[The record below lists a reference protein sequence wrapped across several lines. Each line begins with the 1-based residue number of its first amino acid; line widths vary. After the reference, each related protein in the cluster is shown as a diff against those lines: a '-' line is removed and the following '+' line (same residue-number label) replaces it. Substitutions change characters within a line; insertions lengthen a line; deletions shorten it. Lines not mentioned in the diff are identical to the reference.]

1 MSMNQELPIA
11 VRGLTVRLFALVVL
25 AACAAP
31 PPAPLPE
38 RPAAPSADLLFD
50 AGVDYAVDDL
60 LTQVRRLPAFN
71 PAPKSGIDKAMADL
85 QKKDEPPP
93 PRGVIAVDPAID
105 GNTGQQ
111 TLASKSLDSRLL
123 QRAADKFTQFDVVPV
138 SSSSVGKAQYL
149 LAGTLTPLDASN
161 ATRGSFRINLS
172 LTDIKTG
179 FIVAQSVARVRGEG
193 VDTTPTPFYRDSPSL
208 TKDRVVEGQIR
219 TAQAPT
225 GSSADEVYLSR
236 IPISALVGEAS
247 KLYEAGNYAEA
258 LRYYEAAAVRPEGQ
272 QLRVFNG
279 LYLANTQLG
288 RTDDA
293 EKAFAKI
300 VALGLA
306 TNSLSVKFL
315 YRPGSLEFLADP
327 KISGSYNMWLRLIA
341 REIAVSKA
349 CLTIVGH
356 TSRTGTEQFNERLSL
371 QRAVTM
377 QRRIEAQ
384 SPETAERLQSTG
396 IGFREN
402 IVGSGTDDLRDALD
416 RRVEF
421 KVRACQT

>member
-1 MSMNQELPIA
+1 MSLNLPRCMTSGLNATGLIA
-11 VRGLTVRLFALVVL
+11 LILL

-31 PPAPLPE
+31 PPPE
-38 RPAAPSADLLFD
+38 RPAAPSSELTFD
-50 AGVDYAVDDL
+50 AGVDYAIDDL
-60 LTQVRRLPAFN
+60 LVQARRLPAFS
-71 PAPKSGIDKAMADL
+71 APPGL
-85 QKKDEPPP
+85 FKKESDV

-111 TLASKSLDSRLL
+111 TLASKALDSRLL
-123 QRAADKFTQFDVVPV
+123 QRASDKFAQFDVAAVN
-138 SSSSVGKAQYL
+138 STILGKAQYL
-149 LAGTLTPLDASN
+149 LAATLTPIDA
-161 ATRGSFRINLS
+161 AKGTAGTFRISLS

-179 FIVAQSVARVRGEG
+179 FVVAQSATRVRSEG

-219 TAQAPT
+219 TAQTPT
-225 GSSADEVYLSR
+225 GGAADEIYMSR
-236 IPISALVGEAS
+236 LPINALISEGS
-247 KLYEAGNYAEA
+247 NRYEAGNYAEA
-258 LRYYEAAAVRPEGQ
+258 LRYYETAAGRPEGQ
-272 QLRVFNG
+272 QLRVLNG

-288 RTDDA
+288 RTDEA

-315 YRPGSLEFLADP
+315 FKPGSLDFLADP
-327 KISGSYNMWLRLIA
+327 KVSGPYNTWLRLVA
-341 REIAVSKA
+341 REVAASKT

-356 TSRTGTEQFNERLSL
+356 TSHTGTEQFNDRLSL
-371 QRAVTM
+371 QRAVAI

-384 SPETAERLQSTG
+384 APETAGRLVSVG
-396 IGFREN
+396 VGFREN
-402 IVGSGTDDLRDALD
+402 LVGSGTDDLRDALD

-421 KVRACQT
+421 KVRNC

>member
-1 MSMNQELPIA
+1 MSLNLPRCMTSGLNATGLIA
-11 VRGLTVRLFALVVL
+11 LILL

-31 PPAPLPE
+31 PPPE
-38 RPAAPSADLLFD
+38 RPAAPSSELTFD
-50 AGVDYAVDDL
+50 AGVDYAIDDL
-60 LTQVRRLPAFN
+60 LVQARRLPAFS
-71 PAPKSGIDKAMADL
+71 APPGL
-85 QKKDEPPP
+85 FKKESDV

-111 TLASKSLDSRLL
+111 TLASKALDSRLL
-123 QRAADKFTQFDVVPV
+123 QRASDKFAQFDVAAVN
-138 SSSSVGKAQYL
+138 STILGKAQYL
-149 LAGTLTPLDASN
+149 LAATLTPIDA
-161 ATRGSFRINLS
+161 AKGTAGTFRISLS

-179 FIVAQSVARVRGEG
+179 FVVAQSATRVRSEG

-219 TAQAPT
+219 TAQTPT
-225 GSSADEVYLSR
+225 GGAADEIYMSR
-236 IPISALVGEAS
+236 LPINALISEGS
-247 KLYEAGNYAEA
+247 NRYEAGNYAEA
-258 LRYYEAAAVRPEGQ
+258 LRYYETAAGRPEGQ
-272 QLRVFNG
+272 QLRVLNG

-288 RTDDA
+288 RTDEA

-315 YRPGSLEFLADP
+315 FKPGSLDFLADP
-327 KISGSYNMWLRLIA
+327 KVSGPYNTWLRLVA
-341 REIAVSKA
+341 REVAASKT

-356 TSRTGTEQFNERLSL
+356 TSHTGTEQFNDRLSL
-371 QRAVTM
+371 QRAVAI

-384 SPETAERLQSTG
+384 APETAGRLVAVG
-396 IGFREN
+396 VGFREN
-402 IVGSGTDDLRDALD
+402 LVGSGTDDLRDALD

-421 KVRACQT
+421 KVRNC